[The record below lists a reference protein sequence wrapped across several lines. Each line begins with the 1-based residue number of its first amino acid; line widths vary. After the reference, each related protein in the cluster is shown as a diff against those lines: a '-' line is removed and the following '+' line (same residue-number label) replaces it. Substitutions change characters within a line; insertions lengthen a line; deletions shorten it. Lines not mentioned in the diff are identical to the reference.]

1 RQLNAHVRT
10 MRLCADEEIDRW
22 PVGKPFTLLPA
33 MQAITLNVML
43 RAVFG
48 YEAGPQREELA
59 ARVRSMIDPLAR
71 PRGAIALRAD
81 LRGRDDARAAQ
92 SFEMRR
98 RAVDDL
104 LYAEITR
111 RRADPGLAA
120 RDDVFSTLLLARD
133 SSDQGLSDREVRD
146 ELLTLLLA
154 GHETTATGLAW
165 TLDLLLHDRKVMQR
179 AQQRDPSYLDAVIK
193 ESLRVR
199 TVIPGVGRV
208 VREQP
213 FSLGTFTVPPGME
226 INPSIRTIHRR
237 ADLYPQPRSFR
248 PERFL
253 GADAPDTYTWLPFGG
268 GTRRCLGASFAL
280 TEMRIVLA
288 RILERTHLVPVDRR
302 PARRQFRLVTLGPR
316 GGVRAIQEAAPVP
329 GEVVTPVQVSWARAS
344 RAMYRS
350 GRARCGLALIVV
362 MGLLLARANPAA
374 ARGLPAVAGTGTTL
388 QRWGHDALSVLGGI
402 GLLALALLGFITAAL
417 LAAVILLRFPPITA
431 AARWLSQR
439 RFSAVDLYTPRLSR
453 WLWKP
458 LARMFVRS
466 FVWLVGL
473 RVRVENF
480 KASDD
485 QDATA
490 HQLNAVV
497 RSVLGAGGVT
507 PATGTSWLVTT
518 PLGSAGLLADM
529 ADALRDVPQGKGIA
543 AA

>member
-1 RQLNAHVRT
+1 MTTEGCAQAISGPDHRPPPPSPGLPKVVQTAGFIFGGVTFLEAMRRRYGGAITMRTAFDDGFVMVFDPDMVKSLFQGPVESLHAGEANAMLGPILGARSVLLLDGAEHLSHRRLMLPFFHGRQLNAHVRT

-48 YEAGPQREELA
+48 YEAGPQRDELA

-71 PRGAIALRAD
+71 PRGAIALRAV

-120 RDDVFSTLLLARD
+120 LNDVFSTLLLARD

-165 TLDLLLHDRKVMQR
+165 TLDLLLHDRRVMQR

-213 FSLGTFTVPPGME
+213 FSLGPFTVPPGME

-302 PARRQFRLVTLGPR
+302 PARTQFRLITLGPR

-329 GEVVTPVQVSWARAS
+329 GEVVTPVQVS
-344 RAMYRS
+344 
-350 GRARCGLALIVV
+350 
-362 MGLLLARANPAA
+362 
-374 ARGLPAVAGTGTTL
+374 
-388 QRWGHDALSVLGGI
+388 
-402 GLLALALLGFITAAL
+402 
-417 LAAVILLRFPPITA
+417 
-431 AARWLSQR
+431 
-439 RFSAVDLYTPRLSR
+439 
-453 WLWKP
+453 
-458 LARMFVRS
+458 
-466 FVWLVGL
+466 
-473 RVRVENF
+473 
-480 KASDD
+480 
-485 QDATA
+485 
-490 HQLNAVV
+490 
-497 RSVLGAGGVT
+497 
-507 PATGTSWLVTT
+507 
-518 PLGSAGLLADM
+518 
-529 ADALRDVPQGKGIA
+529 
-543 AA
+543 